1 MLRDKVAMSVEDAS
15 AYTGIGR
22 NTLRELIRSQKLPVL
37 RIGKR
42 QLFIEIRAR
51 IGRKILIRTD
61 TLDNFLRINDG
72 RDLRNAAEAF
82 AAK

>member
-1 MLRDKVAMSVEDAS
+1 MRERLAMSVEDAS

-37 RIGKR
+37 
-42 QLFIEIRAR
+42 R

>member
-1 MLRDKVAMSVEDAS
+1 MRDKMAMSVEDAS

-37 RIGKR
+37 RIG
-42 QLFIEIRAR
+42 
-51 IGRKILIRTD
+51 RKILIRAD
-61 TLDNFLRINDG
+61 TLDSFLRINDG

>member
-1 MLRDKVAMSVEDAS
+1 MRERLAMSVEDAS

-22 NTLRELIRSQKLPVL
+22 NTLRDLIRSQKLPVL
-37 RIGKR
+37 RIG
-42 QLFIEIRAR
+42 
-51 IGRKILIRTD
+51 RKILIRAD
-61 TLDNFLRINDG
+61 TLDSFLRINDG

>member
-1 MLRDKVAMSVEDAS
+1 MRDKVAMSVEDAS

-37 RIGKR
+37 RIG
-42 QLFIEIRAR
+42 
-51 IGRKILIRTD
+51 RKILIRAD
-61 TLDNFLRINDG
+61 TLDSFLRINDG

>member
-1 MLRDKVAMSVEDAS
+1 MSVEDAS

-37 RIGKR
+37 RIG
-42 QLFIEIRAR
+42 
-51 IGRKILIRTD
+51 RKILIRTD

-72 RDLRNAAEAF
+72 RNLRNAAEAF

>member
-1 MLRDKVAMSVEDAS
+1 MSVEDAS

-37 RIGKR
+37 RIG
-42 QLFIEIRAR
+42 
-51 IGRKILIRTD
+51 RKILIRTD

-82 AAK
+82 TAK

>member
-1 MLRDKVAMSVEDAS
+1 MRDKVAMSVEDAS

-37 RIGKR
+37 RIG
-42 QLFIEIRAR
+42 
-51 IGRKILIRTD
+51 RKILIRTD

>member
-37 RIGKR
+37 RIG
-42 QLFIEIRAR
+42 
-51 IGRKILIRTD
+51 RKILIRAD
-61 TLDNFLRINDG
+61 TLDSFLRINDG

>member
-1 MLRDKVAMSVEDAS
+1 MLRNKLAMSVEDAS

-37 RIGKR
+37 RIG
-42 QLFIEIRAR
+42 
-51 IGRKILIRTD
+51 RKILIRTD

-72 RDLRNAAEAF
+72 RNLRNAAEAF
-82 AAK
+82 EAK

>member
-1 MLRDKVAMSVEDAS
+1 MLRDKLAMSVEDAS

-37 RIGKR
+37 
-42 QLFIEIRAR
+42 R

>member
-1 MLRDKVAMSVEDAS
+1 MLRVKVAMSVEDAS

-37 RIGKR
+37 RIG
-42 QLFIEIRAR
+42 
-51 IGRKILIRTD
+51 RKILIRTD

>member
-1 MLRDKVAMSVEDAS
+1 MLRDKAAMSVEDAS

-37 RIGKR
+37 RID
-42 QLFIEIRAR
+42 
-51 IGRKILIRTD
+51 RKILIRTD

>member
-1 MLRDKVAMSVEDAS
+1 MLRDKLAMSVEDAS

-22 NTLRELIRSQKLPVL
+22 NTLRELIRFQKIPVL
-37 RIGKR
+37 
-42 QLFIEIRAR
+42 R
-51 IGRKILIRTD
+51 IGRKILIRAD
-61 TLDNFLRINDG
+61 TLDSFLRINDG

>member
-1 MLRDKVAMSVEDAS
+1 MLRYKLAMSVEDAS

-37 RIGKR
+37 RIG
-42 QLFIEIRAR
+42 
-51 IGRKILIRTD
+51 RKILIRTD

-72 RDLRNAAEAF
+72 RNLRNAAEAF

>member
-1 MLRDKVAMSVEDAS
+1 MRERLAMSVEDAS

-22 NTLRELIRSQKLPVL
+22 NTLRELIRFQKIPVL
-37 RIGKR
+37 
-42 QLFIEIRAR
+42 R
-51 IGRKILIRTD
+51 IGRKILIRAD
-61 TLDNFLRINDG
+61 TLDDFLRINDG

>member
-1 MLRDKVAMSVEDAS
+1 MLRDKLAMSVEDAS

-37 RIGKR
+37 RIG
-42 QLFIEIRAR
+42 
-51 IGRKILIRTD
+51 RKILIRTD

-72 RDLRNAAEAF
+72 RNLRNAAEAF

>member
-1 MLRDKVAMSVEDAS
+1 MSVEDAS

-37 RIGKR
+37 RIG
-42 QLFIEIRAR
+42 
-51 IGRKILIRTD
+51 RKILIRAD
-61 TLDNFLRINDG
+61 TLDSFLRINDG

>member
-1 MLRDKVAMSVEDAS
+1 MRERLAMSVEDAS

-37 RIGKR
+37 RIG
-42 QLFIEIRAR
+42 
-51 IGRKILIRTD
+51 RKILIRAD
-61 TLDNFLRINDG
+61 TLDDFLRINDG

>member
-1 MLRDKVAMSVEDAS
+1 MRERLAMSVEDAS

-37 RIGKR
+37 RIG
-42 QLFIEIRAR
+42 
-51 IGRKILIRTD
+51 RKILIRAD
-61 TLDNFLRINDG
+61 TLDSFLRINDG

>member
-1 MLRDKVAMSVEDAS
+1 MLRDKLAMSVEDAS

-37 RIGKR
+37 RIG
-42 QLFIEIRAR
+42 
-51 IGRKILIRTD
+51 RKILIRAD
-61 TLDNFLRINDG
+61 TLDDFLRINDG

>member
-1 MLRDKVAMSVEDAS
+1 MRVKVAMSVEDAS

-37 RIGKR
+37 RIG
-42 QLFIEIRAR
+42 
-51 IGRKILIRTD
+51 RKILIRTD

>member
-1 MLRDKVAMSVEDAS
+1 MLRDKAAMSVEDAA

-37 RIGKR
+37 
-42 QLFIEIRAR
+42 R

>member
-1 MLRDKVAMSVEDAS
+1 MLRYKLAMSVEDAS

-37 RIGKR
+37 RIG
-42 QLFIEIRAR
+42 
-51 IGRKILIRTD
+51 RKILIRAD
-61 TLDNFLRINDG
+61 TLDSFLRINDG

>member
-1 MLRDKVAMSVEDAS
+1 MLRYKLAMSVEDAS

-37 RIGKR
+37 
-42 QLFIEIRAR
+42 R